1 MRMQLLYGVRLLI
14 VFIFFMGLI
23 CKFFAVSVKV
33 LILGTGIG
41 FLVLC
46 SFGIENRRDFLI
58 FLKKILMSFVVVSG
72 LRE

>member
-23 CKFFAVSVKV
+23 CNFFAVSVKV
-33 LILGTGIG
+33 LILGPGIG

-46 SFGIENRRDFLI
+46 SFGIEN
-58 FLKKILMSFVVVSG
+58 
-72 LRE
+72 

>member
-1 MRMQLLYGVRLLI
+1 
-14 VFIFFMGLI
+14 MGLI

-58 FLKKILMSFVVVSG
+58 FFKKILMSFVVVSG